1 MSPDFHEMAKALVS
15 GEATHIDELEITVFP
30 NDDSESSKLN
40 LSVALNESEICTASD
55 CMPFMA
61 C

>member
-1 MSPDFHEMAKALVS
+1 MAKALVS